1 MAAHQTVPELL
12 HDGKSPSLIFPRH
25 GVLTVSGYGIRI
37 YVERGHLTIED
48 GIGADRRNFRLP
60 RVGHGLRRL
69 VLIGS
74 DGFVSL
80 SALRWLRDQ
89 DAAFFMLERD
99 GSVIATTGPVHPS
112 DARLRRAQA
121 LACQSDLGLRIARE
135 LIDEKLARQEA
146 LARDALANPRAG
158 QAIASAR
165 AALASAGTF
174 ENIRYV
180 EAQGGHAYWSAWRSV
195 PVMFPRT
202 DLPRIPDHWRVFGSR
217 ISPLT
222 KSPRLAANPP
232 NAILNYLY
240 AILEAET
247 RSAVATL
254 GLDPGLG
261 FLHMDTPTRDS
272 LACDVM
278 EPVRP
283 QIDAYLLNWIKREA
297 FRRKWFFEERDGNC
311 RLMSSFAARLSET
324 AQTWAHAVAPI
335 AERVSREV
343 WVTRTKTMRG
353 FFPATRLTGTHKRAA
368 KGVLSTPK
376 IVEPPRPPAVCRM
389 CGASIKFGRIYCAS
403 CNVTASRE
411 GLIEAAKTGRLVAHS
426 PEVRARQA
434 EKQRQ
439 HNSAAK
445 AWNPSDQPQWLTE
458 QVYREQIRPRL
469 ATVPVGTIASALDVS
484 QPYATHLRKGAYVPH
499 PRHWQTLAKLKYR
512 DAESLTT
519 PTKSMVRS
527 QHFSMSARNP
537 TAIRKLMSSGDIHA
551 KRFLVG
557 SSGSGFS

>member
-1 MAAHQTVPELL
+1 MAAHQTVPEAL
-12 HDGKSPSLIFPRH
+12 HDGKSPALILPRH

-37 YVERGHLTIED
+37 YVDRGHLTIED
-48 GIGADRRNFRLP
+48 GIGPDRRKARLP

-80 SALRWLRDQ
+80 AALRWLADQ
-89 DAAFFMLERD
+89 DASFVMLERD
-99 GSVIATTGPVHPS
+99 GAVIATTGPVHPS

-135 LIDEKLARQEA
+135 LIDEKLSRQEA
-146 LARDALANPRAG
+146 LARDALGNPKAG
-158 QAIASAR
+158 EAIASAR
-165 AALASAGTF
+165 TALTNAGTF

-195 PVMFPRT
+195 PVMFPRI

-217 ISPLT
+217 MSPPT
-222 KSPRLAANPP
+222 KSPRLAGNPP
-232 NAILNYLY
+232 NAILNFLY

-247 RSAVATL
+247 RLAVAAL

-283 QIDAYLLNWIKREA
+283 QIDGYLLNWITREA
-297 FRRKWFFEERDGNC
+297 FRRKWFFEQRDGNC

-324 AQTWAHAVAPI
+324 AQTWAHAVFPI

-343 WVTRTKTMRG
+343 WLTRPKRMRS
-353 FFPATRLTGTHKRAA
+353 FLPATRLTGSHKRAA
-368 KGVLSTPK
+368 KGVPLSQTD
-376 IVEPPRPPAVCRM
+376 VETPRPPAVCRI
-389 CGASIKFGRIYCAS
+389 CGASIKFGRIYCGS

-411 GLIEAAKTGRLVAHS
+411 GLIEAAKLGRVIAHS
-426 PEVRARQA
+426 PEVLARQA
-434 EKQRQ
+434 EKQHQ
-439 HNSAAK
+439 HNAAAK
-445 AWNPSDQPQWLTE
+445 AWNPSNQPEWLTE
-458 QVYREQIRPRL
+458 EVYREQIQPRL
-469 ATVPVGTIASALDVS
+469 ASIPVGVIASALDVS
-484 QPYATHLRKGAYVPH
+484 QPYATHLRKGKYVPH
-499 PRHWQTLAKLKYR
+499 PRHWLGLAKL
-512 DAESLTT
+512 AGISEPS
-519 PTKSMVRS
+519 
-527 QHFSMSARNP
+527 
-537 TAIRKLMSSGDIHA
+537 
-551 KRFLVG
+551 
-557 SSGSGFS
+557 